1 MKWGC
6 KVYFLSKVTLS
17 KLSVGGTL
25 FIKRRK
31 YSFGD
36 ITIIGKEL
44 QSIGLWS
51 ALIAFE
57 QGGIF
62 IVPQLMWHRA
72 SVLLILS
79 EGLPH
84 LAILT
89 GIPIELIISQ

>member
-6 KVYFLSKVTLS
+6 KEYFLSKGTLS
-17 KLSVGGTL
+17 KLSVDGTL

-31 YSFGD
+31 Y

-62 IVPQLMWHRA
+62 IVSQLMWHRV